1 LWLRFIGIAI
11 AEHLAATWPPSMSN
25 SFNKRWYAVNSK
37 PQKEEV
43 AQFHLTLKGV
53 ESFFPR
59 VQLPEFARKRRT
71 VVPLFPNYFFVR
83 IDLTSEYDY
92 VRWAPG
98 VRSLVSFG
106 GVPAQLDDGIADY
119 LMEQANPNGI
129 ISARA
134 DLRVGQQVQISAGP
148 FEGVL
153 GVVQRTPDA
162 RGRVRLL
169 MKLLS
174 REMSIEVPAHLIA
187 SGWVVGKDRLNDG
200 VRAGLS
206 NRPESAYAA

>member
-1 LWLRFIGIAI
+1 M
-11 AEHLAATWPPSMSN
+11 PYPSD
-25 SFNKRWYAVNSK
+25 KRWYAVNSK
-37 PQKEEV
+37 PQKEV
-43 AQFHLTLKGV
+43 FAQFHLSLKGV

-71 VVPLFPNYFFVR
+71 VVALFPNYFFVR
-83 IDLTSEYDY
+83 IDLASEYDY

-98 VRSLVSFG
+98 VKSLVSFG
-106 GVPAQLDDGIADY
+106 GVPAQLDDRSADY
-119 LMEQANPNGI
+119 LMGQANPEGI
-129 ISARA
+129 IAAHS
-134 DLRVGQQVQISAGP
+134 DLQVGKQVQICAGP

-169 MKLLS
+169 MQLLS
-174 REMSIEVPAHLIA
+174 RQMSIEVPAHLVA
-187 SGWVVGKDRLNDG
+187 SGWVVDKDRLNDR

-206 NRPESAYAA
+206 NRPESAYVV

>member
-1 LWLRFIGIAI
+1 
-11 AEHLAATWPPSMSN
+11 MS
-25 SFNKRWYAVNSK
+25 SLSNKRWYAVNSK
-37 PQKEEV
+37 PQKEEF
-43 AQFHLTLKGV
+43 AQLHLNLKGV

-59 VQLPEFARKRRT
+59 VQLPEFTRKRRN

-83 IDLTSEYDY
+83 IDLASEYDY

-98 VRSLVSFG
+98 VKSLVSFG
-106 GVPAQLDDGIADY
+106 GVPAQLEDGIADY
-119 LMEQANPNGI
+119 LMGQANPEGI
-129 ISARA
+129 IAARA
-134 DLRVGQQVQISAGP
+134 DLRVGQQVQICAGP

-174 REMSIEVPAHLIA
+174 REMSIEVPVHLIA
-187 SGWVVGKDRLNDG
+187 SGWVVGEDRRNDR

-206 NRPESAYAA
+206 NRPESAYIN

>member
-1 LWLRFIGIAI
+1 
-11 AEHLAATWPPSMSN
+11 MSYP
-25 SFNKRWYAVNSK
+25 FEKRWYAVNSK
-37 PQKEEV
+37 PQKEEC
-43 AQFHLTLKGV
+43 AQLHLNLKGV

-59 VQLPEFARKRRT
+59 VQLPEFSRNRIT

-83 IDLTSEYDY
+83 IDLASEYDY

-98 VRSLVSFG
+98 VKSLVSFG

-119 LMEQANPNGI
+119 LMGQANSEGI
-129 ISARA
+129 IAARA
-134 DLRVGQQVQISAGP
+134 DLQVGQQVQICAGP

-169 MKLLS
+169 MQLLS
-174 REMSIEVPAHLIA
+174 RQMSIEVPAHLVA
-187 SGWVVGKDRLNDG
+187 SGWVVDKDRLNG
-200 VRAGLS
+200 RVRAGLS
-206 NRPESAYAA
+206 NRPVSAYVV